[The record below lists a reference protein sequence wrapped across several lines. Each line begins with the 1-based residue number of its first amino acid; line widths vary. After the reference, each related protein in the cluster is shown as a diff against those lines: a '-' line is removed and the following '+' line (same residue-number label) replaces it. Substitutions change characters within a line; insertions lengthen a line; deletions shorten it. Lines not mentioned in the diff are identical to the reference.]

1 MMVQQKRMADKLRNP
16 FHTRM
21 PRVSGLHI
29 CLFAVWWLATPL
41 AHASDRIDMRRAS
54 VVEAT
59 SPGMTSPGFY
69 SRILT
74 TEVNRRTGLGWDVS
88 GRPSSGPLVILA
100 GTAETEVQGHRVPAS
115 EGDAG
120 WDRPEGFRIVHVREG
135 VRDVVWLIG
144 QGHRG
149 MLYAIG
155 RFLSLLEWGAGIAS
169 LPAGVS
175 IATSP
180 AYALR
185 GHQVGYR
192 NTANS
197 WDAWTPAQMERYIL
211 DLVLTG
217 SNAIENIPFTK
228 AGESPLFRVTPDSMN
243 RVMSRACHAY
253 GIDYWVWTP
262 CQADLADTS
271 AFRRE
276 VRRHAD
282 FYAATPYLD
291 NVFVPG
297 GDPGD
302 NHPKHVMP
310 FLKAISEALRKHHPG
325 AGVWV
330 SLQGFSDEQVNY
342 FFDYLEREGQ
352 PDWLR
357 GVVSGPG
364 SPSLSMTRYRLHPR
378 YRHRHYAD
386 ITHNV
391 RCELP
396 VIGWDQA
403 FALTLGREASNPRPV
418 FQSGAHARWARFT
431 DGFLSYSDGVHDDVN
446 KFVWTRRAWDPQASV
461 DGMMQDYARFHFG
474 AEAADEVA
482 EGILALERNWA
493 GPVEENGGIGLTLRH
508 WTALERRLPARS
520 GDWRWQLLVLRAR
533 YDAWQKGRKA
543 YEQGLERAAMT
554 ILEKSAVIGTD
565 SALRLALAKVQ
576 ESVTRPYDTVLR
588 AQIVKD
594 CERLHASIGL
604 QTSVTRHR
612 ASGSERGAILDHL
625 DHPLNNRWWL
635 EDEFR
640 KIAALK
646 DAEAHL
652 AAIRRITEWENP
664 GDGSYYDDVSNSSAS
679 PRVKSIVDDA
689 TDFLWE
695 NDGRSRR
702 RLSTQTYQNFPVLEY
717 TDLDP
722 RAKYILRVAGYGD
735 ALLRIDGR
743 RIEPVL
749 YGKGMEEF
757 KEFLIDPR
765 YYSDGEMRITF
776 DEPEESHLNWRQH
789 SKVSD
794 VWLIRRGS

>member
-1 MMVQQKRMADKLRNP
+1 MKSVHRAILGAAGFLFVPWALFLSASSSPVQAAGW
-16 FHTRM
+16 
-21 PRVSGLHI
+21 V
-29 CLFAVWWLATPL
+29 
-41 AHASDRIDMRRAS
+41 DMHRPS
-54 VVEAT
+54 VVAA
-59 SPGMTSPGFY
+59 SSLGAAHRALY
-69 SRILT
+69 LRVLT
-74 TEVNRRTGLGWDVS
+74 GEVTRRTGLSWDTT
-88 GRPSSGPLVILA
+88 GRPSSQPLVILA
-100 GTAETEVQGHRVPAS
+100 EAAERVVQGHAVPAAVDGAS
-115 EGDAG
+115 D
-120 WDRPEGFRIVHVREG
+120 WDRPEGFRIAHVREG
-135 VRDVVWLIG
+135 GRDVVWLIG
-144 QGHRG
+144 HGHRS
-149 MLYAIG
+149 MLFAIG
-155 RFLSLLEWGAGIAS
+155 RFLSVLEWGMGTARLQVPLS
-169 LPAGVS
+169 L
-175 IATSP
+175 ATAP
-180 AYALR
+180 TYALR

-211 DLVLTG
+211 ELVLTG
-217 SNAIENIPFTK
+217 SNAIENIPFTPE
-228 AGESPLFRVTPDSMN
+228 GESPLFRVTPDSMN
-243 RVMSRACHAY
+243 RVMSRVCHAY

-262 CQADLADTS
+262 CQADLSDT
-271 AFRRE
+271 AVFRRE

-282 FYAATPYLD
+282 FYAATPHLD

-310 FLKAISEALRKHHPG
+310 FLRAISEALRRHHPR
-325 AGVWV
+325 AGVWL

-342 FFDYLEREGQ
+342 FFDYLAREGQ

-364 SPSLSMTRYRLHPR
+364 SPPLSMTRFRLHPK

-418 FQSGAHARWARFT
+418 FQAAAHARQARFT

-446 KFVWTRRAWDPQASV
+446 KFVWTRRAWDPRASV
-461 DGMMQDYARFHFG
+461 DDLMLDYARFHFG
-474 AEAADEVA
+474 GEAAAEVA

-493 GPVEENGGIGLTLRH
+493 GPVEDNGGIGLTLRH
-508 WTALERRLPARS
+508 WADLERRLPARAD
-520 GDWRWQLLVLRAR
+520 DWRWQLLVMRAR

-543 YEQGLERAAMT
+543 YEQGLERSAMQ
-554 ILEKSAVIGTD
+554 ILEEAPAIGAD
-565 SALRLALAKVQ
+565 SAMRLALARVQ
-576 ESVTRPYDTVLR
+576 EAVTRPYDTVLR
-588 AQIVKD
+588 ARILAD

-604 QTSVTRHR
+604 QTSVPRHR

-625 DHPLNNRWWL
+625 DHPLNNRLWL

-646 DAEAHL
+646 DREGRL
-652 AAIRRITEWENP
+652 AALRRIVEWEDP
-664 GDGSYYDDVSNSSAS
+664 GPGGYYDDISNASAS
-679 PRVKSIVDDA
+679 PRVKSVVDDA

-702 RLSTQTYQNFPVLEY
+702 RLSTQTYQNFPVLAY

-722 RAKYILRVAGYGD
+722 GAKYIIRIAGYGD

-757 KEFLIDPR
+757 KEFLVDPR
-765 YYSDGEMRITF
+765 YYSDGEMRVTF

-794 VWLIRRGS
+794 VWLLRVDR

>member
-1 MMVQQKRMADKLRNP
+1 MADKLMITSHSRI
-16 FHTRM
+16 R
-21 PRVSGLHI
+21 RVFGGPYFLW
-29 CLFAVWWLATPL
+29 AVMWLVGPSV
-41 AHASDRIDMRRAS
+41 HASEPVDMRRAS
-54 VVEAT
+54 VVVA
-59 SPGMTSPGFY
+59 SSLRPAD
-69 SRILT
+69 RALCLRVLT
-74 TEVNRRTGLGWDVS
+74 AEVTRRTGLSWDTT
-88 GRPSSGPLVILA
+88 GRPSPQPLVILTV
-100 GTAETEVQGHRVPAS
+100 GGERQVQGHPVPAPDGAS
-115 EGDAG
+115 D

-135 VRDVVWLIG
+135 GRDVVWLIG
-144 QGHRG
+144 HDLRG
-149 MLYAIG
+149 LLYAIG
-155 RFLSLLEWGAGIAS
+155 RMLSVLEWGAGKAR

-175 IATSP
+175 IATAP

-217 SNAIENIPFTK
+217 GNAIENIPFTK

-262 CQADLADTS
+262 CQADLSDT
-271 AFRRE
+271 AVFQRE

-282 FYAATPYLD
+282 FYAATPHLD

-302 NHPKHVMP
+302 NHPRHVMP
-310 FLKAISEALRKHHPG
+310 FLKAISEALRKRHPH

-330 SLQGFSDEQVNY
+330 SLQGFSDEQVSY

-352 PDWLR
+352 PGWLR

-364 SPSLSMTRYRLHPR
+364 SPPLSTTRYRLHPK

-418 FQSGAHARWARFT
+418 FQAAAHARQARFT

-446 KFVWTRRAWDPQASV
+446 KFVWTRRAWDPQAAV
-461 DGMMQDYARFHFG
+461 DEMMNDYARFHFG
-474 AEAADEVA
+474 AEAAMEVA

-508 WTALERRLPARS
+508 WTALERRLPGRS

-543 YEQGLERAAMT
+543 YEQRLERSAMAVLRTAA
-554 ILEKSAVIGTD
+554 AIGVD
-565 SALRLALAKVQ
+565 SALRRALATVQ
-576 ESVTRPYDTVLR
+576 EAVTLPYDTLLR
-588 AQIVKD
+588 AQIVQD
-594 CERLHASIGL
+594 CERLNASIGL
-604 QTSVTRHR
+604 QTSVSRHR

-635 EDEFR
+635 EDEFG

-646 DAEAHL
+646 DGEGRL
-652 AAIRRITEWENP
+652 AAIRRIVEWEDP
-664 GDGSYYDDVSNSSAS
+664 GPGGYYDDVSNSSAS
-679 PRVKSIVDDA
+679 PRVKSIVEDA

-722 RAKYILRVAGYGD
+722 RARYVIRIAGYGD

-743 RIEPVL
+743 RIEPVV
-749 YGKGMEEF
+749 YGKGMEAF
-757 KEFLIDPR
+757 KEFLVDPR
-765 YYSDGEMRITF
+765 YFSDGEMRVTF

-794 VWLIRRGS
+794 VWLLRTDR

>member
-1 MMVQQKRMADKLRNP
+1 MGKRCLYAACALLLWGTRAYAAQTFDLRTATVIVSPSIRAAD
-16 FHTRM
+16 
-21 PRVSGLHI
+21 RVRSLH
-29 CLFAVWWLATPL
+29 V
-41 AHASDRIDMRRAS
+41 
-54 VVEAT
+54 
-59 SPGMTSPGFY
+59 
-69 SRILT
+69 LT
-74 TEVNRRTGLGWDVS
+74 AEVKRRTGLSWDTS
-88 GRPSSGPLVILA
+88 GKSSVQPLLILSA
-100 GTAETEVQGHRVPAS
+100 AEDKQVQGHALPAVVGAS
-115 EGDAG
+115 D

-135 VRDVVWLIG
+135 ARDIVWLIG
-144 QGHRG
+144 QDTRG

-155 RFLSLLEWGAGIAS
+155 RFLSLLEWGVGKARLRAGI
-169 LPAGVS
+169 S
-175 IATSP
+175 IATAPS
-180 AYALR
+180 YSLR

-217 SNAIENIPFTK
+217 SNAIENIPFTNVDD
-228 AGESPLFRVTPDSMN
+228 SPLFRITPDSMN

-253 GIDYWVWTP
+253 DIDYWVWTP
-262 CQADLADTS
+262 CKADLSDT
-271 AFRRE
+271 ALFQGE
-276 VRRHAD
+276 VRKHAD

-302 NHPKHVMP
+302 NHPRHVMP
-310 FLKAISEALRKHHPG
+310 FLQAIAQVLHKHHPS

-342 FFDYLEREGQ
+342 FFDYLQREGQ
-352 PDWLR
+352 PNWLR

-364 SPSLSMTRYRLHPR
+364 SPPLSTTRYRLHPK
-378 YRHRHYAD
+378 YKHRHYAD

-418 FQSGAHARWARFT
+418 FQAAVHARWAGFT

-446 KFVWTRRAWDPQASV
+446 KFVWTRRAWDPQAPV
-461 DGMMQDYARFHFG
+461 DEMMNDYARYHFG
-474 AEAADEVA
+474 AEAAAEVA
-482 EGILALERNWA
+482 EGILVLERNWA

-508 WTALERRLPARS
+508 WTTLERRLPARS
-520 GDWRWQLLVLRAR
+520 GDWRWQLLVMRAR

-543 YEQGLERAAMT
+543 YEQGLERTAMAVLDAA
-554 ILEKSAVIGTD
+554 SVIGVD
-565 SALRLALAKVQ
+565 SALKQALAKVQ
-576 ESVTRPYDTVLR
+576 EAVTRPYDTLLR
-588 AQIVKD
+588 AQIVQD
-594 CERLHASIGL
+594 CERLNTSIGL
-604 QTSVTRHR
+604 QTSVSRYQ
-612 ASGSERGAILDHL
+612 ASSYERGAILDQL

-635 EDEFR
+635 EDEFK
-640 KIAALK
+640 KIAALNDDK
-646 DAEAHL
+646 ARL
-652 AAIRRITEWENP
+652 AAIRRITEWEKP
-664 GDGSYYDDVSNSSAS
+664 GDGSLYDDISNSSAS
-679 PRVKSIVDDA
+679 PRVKSIVEDA

-695 NDGRSRR
+695 NGRSRR

-722 RAKYILRVAGYGD
+722 RAQYILRIAGYGD
-735 ALLRIDGR
+735 ALLRVDGR
-743 RIEPVL
+743 RIEPIL

-765 YYSDGEMRITF
+765 YYSDGEMRVTF
-776 DEPEESHLNWRQH
+776 DVPEESHLNWRQH

-794 VWLIRRGS
+794 VWLLRVGR